1 MSPLLYLRIAV
12 AVGLF
17 AAGAYS
23 HHRWTEAK
31 AAKAA
36 LQAEQQARKAER
48 DNAVSL
54 IRKMDSYSVTAV
66 ENQRRALA
74 ARTDLER
81 VRNSLAVIAAPA
93 ASAACE
99 PDPRLAGIAD
109 LLAEGAGLVE
119 EGARHVDDLRAKR
132 DALK

>member
-36 LQAEQQARKAER
+36 LQASEQARKVER

-66 ENQRRALA
+66 ENQRRALV
-74 ARTDLER
+74 ARSDLER
-81 VRNSLAVIAAPA
+81 VRNSAAVLAASAPA
-93 ASAACE
+93 AACG
-99 PDPRLAGIAD
+99 PDPRLAGVLE

-119 EGARHVDDLRAKR
+119 EGSRHVDDLRAKR